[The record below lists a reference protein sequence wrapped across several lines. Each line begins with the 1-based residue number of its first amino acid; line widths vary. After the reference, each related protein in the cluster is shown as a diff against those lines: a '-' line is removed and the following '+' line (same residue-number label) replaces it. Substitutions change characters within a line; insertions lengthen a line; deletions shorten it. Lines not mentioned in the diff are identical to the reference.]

1 MTQHLQSIPAREL
14 RRGVTGVYKRTAPDM
29 LLGLALICVGGIPLS
44 LMVDGYLR
52 GLAHGVLL
60 LLVPG
65 LLLFHL
71 VRTSGA
77 TAYVARWEDEDI
89 VEEPS
94 DLAYG
99 VTHCGVSARRT
110 THRGPGGV
118 PYF

>member
-1 MTQHLQSIPAREL
+1 MTQHLQSLPAREV

-29 LLGLALICVGGIPLS
+29 LLGLALICVGAIPLS
-44 LMVDGYLR
+44 LMLDGYLR

-71 VRTSGA
+71 VRSSGA

-89 VEEPS
+89 VEEPT

-99 VTHCGVSARRT
+99 RDPLRRV
-110 THRGPGGV
+110 G
-118 PYF
+118 